1 MSRDGF
7 SRVMK
12 TPMAA
17 CSRSIAPTR
26 SRMSPDFT
34 WPLFTWTMTRF
45 AWSAD
50 TPCPLVYIGKHH
62 RAVDAVVRAFFA
74 FFTACR
80 TSEREALIKRERP
93 PLELVAVFGGEL
105 AGTV

>member
-1 MSRDGF
+1 
-7 SRVMK
+7 
-12 TPMAA
+12 
-17 CSRSIAPTR
+17 
-26 SRMSPDFT
+26 
-34 WPLFTWTMTRF
+34 MTRF

-93 PLELVAVFGGEL
+93 PLELVAVFAGKL
-105 AGTV
+105 AGTVEVFGIADDAVLERRQPACPR